1 VNTPNGLRTGASRVH
16 IFSHVVRQAHT
27 HFLYLNDDTTEEP
40 SEGTSET
47 KLQETSRPAPENSD
61 SEAADENKP
70 KLVDHIPSSLQGPIR
85 GVHIDQSYGFAP
97 VLLKA
102 QFPSSPEEAERLLKG
117 RFQILNIWRPLK
129 TVFKDP
135 FAVCDARSVDDD
147 ELVPV
152 KIKYPAFDIESWSVR
167 GEGSDAHKWWYMSQQ
182 TPDEVLVFKC
192 FDSVVDGRARR
203 VPHSSFTDTDFEDGD
218 ARQSIELRAFVFHEA
233 DGE

>member
-1 VNTPNGLRTGASRVH
+1 
-16 IFSHVVRQAHT
+16 VRQAHT
-27 HFLYLNDDTTEEP
+27 HFLYLNDDITEDSGEATT
-40 SEGTSET
+40 ET
-47 KLQETSRPAPENSD
+47 KLQESTPPATKDAD
-61 SEAADENKP
+61 SEPAAENKP
-70 KLVDHIPSSLQGPIR
+70 KLVDHFPSSLQGPIR

-167 GEGSDAHKWWYMSQQ
+167 GEGSDRHKWYYMSQQ
-182 TPDEVLVFKC
+182 TPEEVLLFKC
-192 FDSVVDGRARR
+192 FDSKVDGRARR
-203 VPHSSFTDTDFEDGD
+203 VPHSSFTDVEFVGGD

-233 DGE
+233 DVE